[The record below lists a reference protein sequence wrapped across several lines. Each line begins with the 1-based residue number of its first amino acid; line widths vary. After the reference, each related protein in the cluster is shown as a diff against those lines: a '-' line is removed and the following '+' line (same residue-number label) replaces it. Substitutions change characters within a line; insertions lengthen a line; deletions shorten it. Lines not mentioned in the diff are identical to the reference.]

1 MHNTH
6 GRKPL
11 YEVIRD
17 AQAKSAQD
25 KALQPLHPQPAQ
37 PAPKPAVQPAPL
49 PEIPKPV
56 APWPTKPRML
66 QFNAGRIEF
75 SLPYQ
80 LVIVLL
86 LCAVALMLIVFRLG
100 QHTPL
105 QKSAKA
111 TASKQAVKA
120 VPNPDRIGTQPAKSP
135 VVITESTI
143 ATKSKGAN
151 RIVIQT
157 VQNSEDLEP
166 VQKFFAR
173 YGIETEI
180 RQIGSWFYLI
190 TRERY
195 DNPEKAGTDGF
206 AAKQRI
212 IELGAKYQS
221 PPGYGTFGTK
231 PFSDAYGMKLD

>member
-1 MHNTH
+1 MHNSH

-11 YEVIRD
+11 YEVIRE

-25 KALQPLHPQPAQ
+25 KPLQPLHPQPAQ
-37 PAPKPAVQPAPL
+37 PAPKPVVRPTPL
-49 PEIPKPV
+49 PKSPKRV
-56 APWPTKPRML
+56 APWPAKPRIL

-80 LVIVLL
+80 LVIALL

-100 QHTPL
+100 QHRPL
-105 QKSAKA
+105 QRSAKSA
-111 TASKQAVKA
+111 ASKQAVTVAQKTTSQA
-120 VPNPDRIGTQPAKSP
+120 AKSSG
-135 VVITESTI
+135 VITETTP
-143 ATKSKGAN
+143 ATTSKGSN

-166 VQKFFAR
+166 VKKFFAQN
-173 YGIETEI
+173 GIETEI
-180 RQIGSWFYLI
+180 RQIGNWFYLV
-190 TRERY
+190 TKEKY
-195 DNPEKAGTDGF
+195 DNPDKAGTDGF

-212 IELGAKYQS
+212 IELGARYQS

-231 PFSDAYGMKLD
+231 PFSDAYGMRLD